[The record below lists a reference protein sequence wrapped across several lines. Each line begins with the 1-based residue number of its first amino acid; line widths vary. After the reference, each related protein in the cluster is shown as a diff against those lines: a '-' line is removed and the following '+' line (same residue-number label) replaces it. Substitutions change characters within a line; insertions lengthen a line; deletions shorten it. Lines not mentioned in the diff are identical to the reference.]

1 MTAQQHRCGGAAK
14 VAQSDCHQ
22 RVAIASES
30 VETSMQTELPETILC
45 AVDFNELSVHALRE
59 AAMLARCGH
68 SRLVAVYA
76 NWLEA
81 PPYFTETQITD
92 LREEMRRSASEA
104 ERSLAAF
111 EEDALGGSAPDIEA
125 HVIQAL
131 PAEGILAAS
140 ASTGARLIV
149 LGTHGRSGWN
159 RWTLGSLAERVLRES
174 AVPVLTVRS
183 EPAPE
188 IRHILCPVSDSAAS
202 RSALAK
208 AVSLAA
214 CLDATVTALHVEDP
228 RGDAGISN
236 LCAWIPA
243 EARSRCNIREL
254 ALRGNAAEEIVRLS
268 AAEPYDLIVLGAPR
282 RRFFE
287 GMVMGTTAIRTVR
300 HAACPVLTV
309 PALPGS

>member
-1 MTAQQHRCGGAAK
+1 
-14 VAQSDCHQ
+14 
-22 RVAIASES
+22 
-30 VETSMQTELPETILC
+30 MQTELPETILC
-45 AVDFNELSVHALRE
+45 AVDFNELSAHALRE

-76 NWLEA
+76 TWLEA
-81 PPYFTETQITD
+81 PVYFTEAQITD
-92 LREEMRRSASEA
+92 LQEELRRSVSEA
-104 ERSLAAF
+104 ERALARF
-111 EEDALGGSAPDIEA
+111 VENTLGGNAPDIETR
-125 HVIQAL
+125 VVEAL
-131 PAEGILAAS
+131 PADGILAAS
-140 ASTGARLIV
+140 VSTGARLV
-149 LGTHGRSGWN
+149 VMGTHGRSGWN
-159 RWTLGSLAERVLRES
+159 RWTLGSVAERVLRES

-183 EPAPE
+183 EPARE

-214 CLDATVTALHVEDP
+214 CFDATVTALHVEDP
-228 RGDAGISN
+228 RGGASISN
-236 LCAWIPA
+236 LCSWIPA
-243 EARSRCNIREL
+243 AERSRCNIREL

-309 PALPGS
+309 PAAEKE